1 MQRSFIG
8 LDPLPDRYDFL
19 ATINNKAIEYLSA
32 GLPIISSP
40 DKGVLFQ
47 LLEKNQCGISYPA
60 GDSDSLA
67 AHLLILYNNR
77 GLLQTMS
84 DKAVMIFRE
93 KFTAEHVNA
102 DMMRYLEEIISIYGK
117 KSV

>member
-1 MQRSFIG
+1 
-8 LDPLPDRYDFL
+8 
-19 ATINNKAIEYLSA
+19 
-32 GLPIISSP
+32 
-40 DKGVLFQ
+40 
-47 LLEKNQCGISYPA
+47 
-60 GDSDSLA
+60 
-67 AHLLILYNNR
+67 
-77 GLLQTMS
+77 MS